1 MNVEGCAKIFNEGDE
16 GDFFYIVLEG
26 EVEILKANKVFIDHD
41 EDKLDT
47 VSGEDERILR
57 RTAYIKA
64 FQENFNIIF
73 WPFMDISKKGV
84 EEIFDLQK
92 GVIHA
97 EFRLKGQKQERM
109 LDDYIRSHEKS
120 FVDQGKPYIYV
131 SLRLVCLGSGFGFG
145 ELALMKD
152 IVRMASVRTTCTTT
166 LATMS
171 KKDFG

>member
-1 MNVEGCAKIFNEGDE
+1 MNVEGGAKIFNEGDE

-84 EEIFDLQK
+84 EEIFDLHK
-92 GVIHA
+92 GVSHA

-120 FVDQGKPYIYV
+120 FV
-131 SLRLVCLGSGFGFG
+131 
-145 ELALMKD
+145 E
-152 IVRMASVRTTCTTT
+152 
-166 LATMS
+166 
-171 KKDFG
+171 